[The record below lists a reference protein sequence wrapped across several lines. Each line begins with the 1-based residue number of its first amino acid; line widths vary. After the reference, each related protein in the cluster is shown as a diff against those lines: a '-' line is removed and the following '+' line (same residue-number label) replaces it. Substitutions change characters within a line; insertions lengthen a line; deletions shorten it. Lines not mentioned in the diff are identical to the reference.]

1 MKTDASIDRF
11 FYIAGWIGI
20 GLAVGYVILSNLLG
34 FRLTEVLPPC
44 AFHFLTGFYCPGCG
58 GTRAVTTLL
67 QGKVMQSLYYHPLV
81 VYTAVIGGWFMISH
95 TIELLSKKK
104 WCIGMHYRNIYLWIA
119 LAIIGIHC
127 VVKNVVLGMSG
138 YAMM

>member
-1 MKTDASIDRF
+1 MKTDASMDRF

-20 GLAVGYVILSNLLG
+20 GLAVGYVLLSNLFG

-44 AFHFLTGFYCPGCG
+44 AFHLLTGFYCPGCG
-58 GTRAVTTLL
+58 GTRAVTALL
-67 QGKVMQSLYYHPLV
+67 QGKVIQSLYYHPLV

-95 TIELLSKKK
+95 SIELLSKKK

-127 VVKNVVLGMSG
+127 VVKNVVLGMGG